1 MKERFYKNSYFKEKE
16 KKDFTL
22 TFKTST
28 ATVPKNALVELTN
41 GCNHACV
48 FCFNP
53 EMKRKI
59 SSVDMSEYQDFIEA
73 ASKEGLEE
81 VGLYSTGEPF
91 MTKNLEEYTFIC

>member
-1 MKERFYKNSYFKEKE
+1 MKERFYKNTYFKEKE

-22 TFKTST
+22 TFKTTT

-53 EMKRKI
+53 EI
-59 SSVDMSEYQDFIEA
+59 F
-73 ASKEGLEE
+73 
-81 VGLYSTGEPF
+81 
-91 MTKNLEEYTFIC
+91 